1 MSWLPYRSL
10 SSFLRE
16 KFGCRVQKI
25 SLDAGMSCPN
35 RDTGRKGGCIYCN
48 PRGSGTGA
56 YAQGIGLKE
65 QIERQMTFMA
75 RRYKAKAFI
84 AYFQS
89 YSNTYADVETLKSI
103 YDKILPYPEIIGLA
117 IGTRPDCI
125 DRERLE
131 LISSYGPERL
141 VWVEYG
147 LQSADDETLKRINRG
162 HDVKTFI
169 DAVNLTGQYPI
180 RTCAHIIIGLPGEG
194 MEQYINTS
202 RLIAN
207 LPVTDVKLHLLYI
220 IKGTPIE
227 DMYIKGLYRPL
238 GMDEYAQAAAYVLAH
253 LREDM
258 VIQRITGDPH
268 ADELAAPAWAMEK
281 ALVRTAI
288 IEKME
293 HLHLHQG
300 MMYSKL

>member
-125 DRERLE
+125 DREKLE